1 MRIGWLLF
9 LLSTLSVRAQQ
20 FQLAPPYLKFASVF
34 FEKSQLVEMK
44 FEQPGTVI
52 RYTLDGREPDSES
65 KIYGKP
71 VLIQKHNQV
80 LKAKV
85 FGQGY
90 LPSETIEE
98 RFVNQGLR
106 MVSCISSSPSGKYPG
121 SSNQLLMD
129 GKGGSPSFGDGSW
142 LGFDCDTVSIMI
154 QLAQKETVSTL
165 MAHLMESQGSWIFL
179 PQAVAIYS
187 IDNGS
192 KTPVELQ
199 KISYDSNEHKASIA
213 HLEFF
218 EFKKPMQTQQLLL
231 EMAVVR
237 QIPSWHPAKGEHAWL
252 FVDEIKVY

>member
-20 FQLAPPYLKFASVF
+20 FQLAPPYLRFASVF

-52 RYTLDGREPDSES
+52 RYTLDGREPDLES
-65 KIYGKP
+65 NIYSKP
-71 VLIQKHNQV
+71 VLIEKHKQV

-90 LPSETIEE
+90 LPSETVEE
-98 RFVNQGLR
+98 RFVNHGLKL
-106 MVSCISSSPSGKYPG
+106 VACTSSSPNAKYPG
-121 SSNQLLMD
+121 NSKSLLMD
-129 GKGGSPSFGDGSW
+129 GKGGSLEFGDGSW
-142 LGFDCDTVSIMI
+142 LGFDTDTVSIMI
-154 QLAQKETVSTL
+154 QLSQKETVSSV
-165 MAHLMESQGSWIFL
+165 MAHLMENQGSWIFL
-179 PQAVAIYS
+179 PQAVAVYS
-187 IDNGS
+187 LEKGL
-192 KTPVELQ
+192 KTPIELQ
-199 KISYDSNEHKASIA
+199 KKAFDSNEHKASLA
-213 HLEFF
+213 QLEFF

-237 QIPSWHPAKGEHAWL
+237 QIPFWHPAKGEHAWL